1 MAASSVSLAACHAKL
16 ISLAFPYN
24 ERHKMTL
31 SLDSIRT
38 GKSLNPPRILLYAPH
53 KFGKSSF
60 GSNAPKPIFIQTEDG
75 LGNIDV
81 PSFPLAKSLPEV
93 YEAMAILYTSE
104 HDFQTLVLDSL
115 DWLEPLIWAEVV
127 KENPTDAKGRK
138 ITEVS
143 DLGYGLGYKLAAQKW
158 DEFLS
163 RLNAIRLERNMTIIL
178 LAHDEVKKF
187 DDPEKGTYNFYG
199 PKLQKTA
206 GEKVMEW
213 ADAILFGNYQ
223 VVLATDKGAFGA
235 PDKVRVLGHGGRILL
250 TQEKPSAMAGNRYNM
265 PAEINIPA
273 DDTKWASAWTVI
285 AKSVA
290 YFEALTKG
298 EIKAPTPVD
307 KLPA

>member
-1 MAASSVSLAACHAKL
+1 MK
-16 ISLAFPYN
+16 PN
-24 ERHKMTL
+24 NMTL
-31 SLDSIRT
+31 TIDSIKT

-81 PSFPLAKSLPEV
+81 PSFPLCKTLQDV
-93 YEAMAILYTSE
+93 YDAMGVLYTQD
-104 HDFQTLVLDSL
+104 HPYQTLVLDSL
-115 DWLEPLIWAEVV
+115 DWLEPLIWAQVV
-127 KENPTDAKGRK
+127 KENPQDAKGRT

-163 RLNAIRLERNMTIIL
+163 RLNSIRLERNMTIVL

-213 ADAILFGNYQ
+213 ADAIIFGNYQ

-235 PDKVRVLGHGGRILL
+235 PDKVRVLGQGGRVLI

-273 DDTKWASAWTVI
+273 DDTRWNEAWRVI
-285 AKSVA
+285 AEHVV
-290 YFEALTKG
+290 YYQALKKG
-298 EIKAPTPVD
+298 DITAPSKPD
-307 KLPA
+307 ALPA